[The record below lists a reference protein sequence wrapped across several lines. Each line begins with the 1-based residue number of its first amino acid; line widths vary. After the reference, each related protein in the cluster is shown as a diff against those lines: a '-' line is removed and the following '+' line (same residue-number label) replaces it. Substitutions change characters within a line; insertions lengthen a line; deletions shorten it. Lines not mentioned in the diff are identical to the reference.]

1 MTLTRREK
9 VLAGIV
15 GVFFVGAAAYAGWSV
30 VANPI
35 LDRRTVLT
43 GMEQDLEKKRQDLD
57 SALKARER
65 MADLRN
71 RSLPRDAN
79 VAKSEYQ
86 AWLLKL
92 AEKHLRNHKVD
103 VNAVGGTTRGKATR
117 PTFNRFAFTVK
128 GQASLGKVIA
138 LLHEFYS
145 DGHLHQVH
153 SLVLRPIQ
161 KSTDL
166 DVTVEIQALSLPDAP
181 IRDKLETIKPERPLP
196 VDLATYNK
204 EIADRKPFEP
214 FTPEPVIVDKP
225 PPPDPPKVVPFDPS
239 KYAFITAIVREDD
252 VPSVFVSCRT
262 TGEKLRLRSGEKFK
276 VGELAGT
283 IGRIGD
289 REVEIVL
296 AGKSEPILRSVGD
309 SLTKNDQ
316 PEQKPPEAGPGSADA
331 KGKPPALAEKT
342 AGPGPGSM
350 GRDGGGPPRD
360 FSKFG
365 GGKTRGKRGMR
376 GPGSG
381 DSGPGNS
388 GPGGPSRDGGDR
400 NRKRE

>member
-1 MTLTRREK
+1 MTLSKREK

-30 VANPI
+30 VGNPI
-35 LDRRTVLT
+35 LDRGTVLT
-43 GMEQDLEKKRQDLD
+43 GMEEQLNKKQQDLEA
-57 SALKARER
+57 ALKAKER
-65 MADLRN
+65 MADLRK
-71 RSLPRDAN
+71 RSLPPDVR
-79 VAKSEYQ
+79 VAKGEYQ

-92 AEKHLRNHKVD
+92 AEKHLRNYSVD
-103 VNAVGGTTRGKATR
+103 VNTVGGTTRGKATA

-128 GQASLGKVIA
+128 GRASLGNLIA
-138 LLHEFYS
+138 LLYDFYS
-145 DGHLHQVH
+145 AGYLHQVH
-153 SLVLRPIQ
+153 SLGLKPIQ
-161 KSTDL
+161 KSPDL
-166 DVTVEIQALSLPDAP
+166 DVTVEIQALSLLDAP
-181 IRDKLETIKPERPLP
+181 ARDKLEPIKPDRPLP
-196 VDLATYNK
+196 VDLAAYDK
-204 EIADRKPFEP
+204 EIAGRKPFSPYEP
-214 FTPEPVIVDKP
+214 PLPPEPKKP
-225 PPPDPPKVVPFDPS
+225 VVVEKKPEPFDPS
-239 KYAFITAIVREDD
+239 KYAVITGIVREDD
-252 VPSVFVSCRT
+252 VPLVFVSCRT

-276 VGELAGT
+276 VGDLAGT

-316 PEQKPPEAGPGSADA
+316 PEQKPPEAGPGSADT
-331 KGKPPALAEKT
+331 KGKPPALAGKT
-342 AGPGPGSM
+342 AGPPSS

-365 GGKTRGKRGMR
+365 GKTRGKRGGR

-381 DSGPGNS
+381 DSGSGNS

-400 NRKRE
+400 YRKRE

>member
-35 LDRRTVLT
+35 LDRRTVLA
-43 GMEQDLEKKRQDLD
+43 GMEEDLEKKRQDLD

-71 RSLPRDAN
+71 RSLPRDAD

-92 AEKHLRNHKVD
+92 AEKHLRNHRVD
-103 VNAVGGTTRGKATR
+103 MVTVGGTTRGRATR

-128 GQASLGKVIA
+128 GQASLSKLIA
-138 LLHEFYS
+138 LLYEFYS
-145 DGHLHQVH
+145 AGYLHQVH
-153 SLVLRPIQ
+153 NLVLQPIQ

-166 DVTVEIQALSLPDAP
+166 TVTVDVQALSLPDAP
-181 IRDKLETIKPERPLP
+181 VREKLEPIKPERPLP

-214 FTPEPVIVDKP
+214 FTPEPAVIIKTKE
-225 PPPDPPKVVPFDPS
+225 PDPPKVVPFDPS
-239 KYAFITAIVREDD
+239 KYAVITGIVREDD
-252 VPSVFVSCRT
+252 VPLVFVSCRT
-262 TGEKLRLRSGEKFK
+262 TGEKLQLRSGEKFK

-296 AGKSEPILRSVGD
+296 AGKSEPIRRSVGD

-316 PEQKPPEAGPGSADA
+316 PEQKPAEAVPGSADA
-331 KGKPPALAEKT
+331 KGKPPVLAGKT
-342 AGPGPGSM
+342 AGPGSM
-350 GRDGGGPPRD
+350 GRDGGGPSRD
-360 FSKFG
+360 FPKFG
-365 GGKTRGKRGMR
+365 GKKGGKGRRGF
-376 GPGSG
+376 GPG
-381 DSGPGNS
+381 DSGPGNF

-400 NRKRE
+400 KRG